1 MHNWAG
7 NPVADRGS
15 WLSAFRYHGR
25 PALLRGFS
33 AVSRARRGCAR
44 QLHWASVRCLS
55 VRNKGVLDMRRLVA
69 SVSPFAPSIGMSR
82 AVRVGSWLVV
92 AGTAPIT
99 VEGGV
104 ACPGDVYGQTR
115 TTPRLAPIAIEFIC
129 L

>member
-1 MHNWAG
+1 
-7 NPVADRGS
+7 
-15 WLSAFRYHGR
+15 
-25 PALLRGFS
+25 
-33 AVSRARRGCAR
+33 
-44 QLHWASVRCLS
+44 
-55 VRNKGVLDMRRLVA
+55 MRRLVA